1 MYLLAKFWGIKQEPK
16 KKKKKKLVKYP
27 IFHNDIREAFGGV
40 LIAP

>member
-1 MYLLAKFWGIKQEPK
+1 MSQK
-16 KKKKKKLVKYP
+16 KKKNLVKHP